1 MTTEPTFPRLDAL
14 EAAAR
19 GRGRL
24 AVAVAYPCSTDAL
37 AAVVSAWE
45 ANIVDPVLVG
55 PRQRIAACASALQV
69 SLDGFRFVEADD
81 DPIVAS
87 REIGRAHV

>member
-19 GRGRL
+19 RRGRL

-45 ANIVDPVLVG
+45 ADIIDPVLVG
-55 PRQRIAACASALQV
+55 PRQRIESLRQRAAGQCRRIPLRR
-69 SLDGFRFVEADD
+69 G
-81 DPIVAS
+81 
-87 REIGRAHV
+87 G